1 MTGGWRLSPI
11 PQLAQVDEA
20 VKRWKRQGCERT
32 ESKIADSKEEKEVAV
47 QRKQINCNRNYAVSK
62 VQRRPAKRPTDVDAT
77 NLLDT
82 IFEMRNTNCGSHYQ
96 SRHRRIHRRLPK
108 TCPRP

>member
-20 VKRWKRQGCERT
+20 VKRWKRQGCEHT

-47 QRKQINCNRNYAVSK
+47 QRKQINCNRSYAESK
-62 VQRRPAKRPTDVDAT
+62 VQRRPAKRPTWT
-77 NLLDT
+77 
-82 IFEMRNTNCGSHYQ
+82 
-96 SRHRRIHRRLPK
+96 RLPCSTRSSK
-108 TCPRP
+108 CVTPTVAVIIKA